1 MTITDLKKYAERM
14 NAQYSP
20 LDRMQVTLRRDALSY
35 IGAFLQDRHRAICKA
50 LADPKTKPGKRANR
64 EMEKAMLEESINAI
78 NNPTILTAFNQLLQ

>member
-1 MTITDLKKYAERM
+1 MTITDLKRYVERM

-35 IGAFLQDRHRAICKA
+35 IGAFLRDRHCAICKA
-50 LADPKTKPGKRANR
+50 LADPKTKPTKRVNR

-78 NNPTILTAFNQLLQ
+78 KNPTIL